1 MRDKKFNPTQGFHSL
16 ERKKFRAFSKF
27 FSGKNTIF
35 QGEFNSLGPR
45 QNIPHSADGI
55 LKHNFY
61 NKNIDT
67 LIKFQWNIHKMKT
80 YGIIIWYNQMNL
92 SNLNKNGI
100 VWTIFMASCWH
111 YNYRKYWIFIHLKW
125 TQLQQLTITSLVH
138 SSKLDQV
145 CNCF

>member
-16 ERKKFRAFSKF
+16 ERKNSGLFPSFFQAKIQFSRVNLTHWAETKYST
-27 FSGKNTIF
+27 FSGRHF
-35 QGEFNSLGPR
+35 E
-45 QNIPHSADGI
+45 
-55 LKHNFY
+55 HNFY

-92 SNLNKNGI
+92 SNLYKNGI
-100 VWTIFMASCWH
+100 VWTIFIASCWH